1 MIAGHP
7 ARVFLRSITLLLSLC
22 ALGPDGEAK
31 LIPRRDPLD
40 GALDATVIAII
51 RQQAPD
57 EFRVEEVFLGGV
69 RVGQSLSLPGFKLA
83 VEDTS
88 AITPGVE
95 RIEPIHPETR
105 ILVFLKP
112 ASAAAIGSQ
121 KLGDWAVA
129 GNGNCY
135 FWSHDASQVASLQ
148 RMATGA
154 LDLRRSWEAA
164 RDLPDERQRAE
175 ALWPYLWNYNYSC
188 YRQTEAALQSIGP
201 AAGDYIAGRLEGMTR
216 AQKDVFLDHFG
227 SYHSERLHAALINE
241 LKRQMAAWEDLL
253 RRRGGSATW
262 DEVSPPGRMHY
273 AVRRPQDANADE
285 ADDIYGVLFHG
296 FIGLSSFNDR
306 SDLPFIRESALW
318 AVRYRFKQVDDAA
331 LGAFGLLPDKDNL
344 PVIQA
349 IWEEFSKR
357 PSQGNELQPFAV
369 MSALN
374 SHRFPEAIPL
384 MAQFVNAGFAQD
396 IARRFLV
403 DMTGVDLGGD
413 TSAWLR
419 YYGSHKEALG
429 VQR

>member
-1 MIAGHP
+1 MIAGYQ
-7 ARVFLRSITLLLSLC
+7 ARAFLRSVALLAALC
-22 ALGPDGEAK
+22 ALGPDGDAK

-57 EFRVEEVFLGGV
+57 QFRVEEVFLGDV
-69 RVGQSLSLPGFKLA
+69 RVGQSLSLPEFRLR

-88 AITPGVE
+88 AFTPGVE

-112 ASAAAIGSQ
+112 ASAVAIGSQ

-135 FWSHDASQVASLQ
+135 FWSHDASQLASLR
-148 RMATGA
+148 RMATSA
-154 LDLRRSWEAA
+154 LNLRRSWEAA
-164 RDLPDERQRAE
+164 RDIPDERRRAE
-175 ALWPYLWNYNYSC
+175 ALWPYLWNYNGSC

-216 AQKDVFLDHFG
+216 TQKDVFLNHFG
-227 SYHSERLHAALINE
+227 SYHSERLHTALINE
-241 LKRQMAAWEDLL
+241 LKRQMAAWDDLL
-253 RRRGGSATW
+253 RRRGGSAAG
-262 DEVSPPGRMHY
+262 DEVSPP
-273 AVRRPQDANADE
+273 RRTRSSPGNPQMEADE
-285 ADDIYGVLFHG
+285 ANGIHGVLFQG

-357 PSQGNELQPFAV
+357 PDRGNELQPFAV

-374 SHRFPEAIPL
+374 SHRFPETIPL

-403 DMTGVDLGGD
+403 DMTGVDFGGD

-419 YYGSHKEALG
+419 YYESHKEVLG
-429 VQR
+429 ARK